1 MDSIYDI
8 LLMRQEL
15 GLVAVV
21 LILLIADIFSSES
34 HRRWFR
40 PLSATLM
47 AVMAVVAFLPSTE
60 GDLFGGMYQTS
71 PLREAMKGILCLA
84 TAFVFMQSGDW
95 LKRDKLNIRE
105 REFYVLTVA
114 TLLGMSIM
122 ISAGNFMIL
131 YVGMELAS
139 LPMACLIAWDK
150 YHEKSAEAGAK
161 YILLSVFASGVMMFG
176 ISYLYGATGTLY
188 FDDMITRID
197 INAISILGFVL
208 FLAGI
213 GFKVSIVPFHQW
225 AADVYEG
232 APTGVT
238 TYLSVVSKGAGIF
251 TLLITLHLVFS
262 PLGNVWHHTLWV
274 LAILTITI
282 GNLFALRQK
291 DIKRFFA
298 YSSISQ
304 AGYLLLGLIAGTR
317 LGVTSTVYYLAAYLF
332 SNLAAFGVITAV
344 ENHTGRTDIA
354 AYSGLRRS
362 NPRLA
367 FTMMLALFSL
377 AGIPPLAGF
386 FGKLFIF
393 MSIADT
399 GEYVLLF
406 IALANTVISLYY
418 YLLIIRAMFISPET
432 AIEKNIPVSGY
443 NRASLVICTI
453 AIVAMGLV
461 GGVYGFFGTLAF

>member
-21 LILLIADIFSSES
+21 LILLVADIFSSES
-34 HRRWFR
+34 HRSWFR
-40 PLSATLM
+40 PLSAGLM
-47 AVMAVVAFLPSTE
+47 AVMSVVAFLPSAE
-60 GDLFGGMYQTS
+60 GELFGGMYQTS
-71 PLREAMKGILCLA
+71 PMREAMKGVLCLA
-84 TAFVFMQSGDW
+84 TAFIFLQAGDW

-176 ISYLYGATGTLY
+176 MSYLYGATGTLY
-188 FDDMITRID
+188 FDDMITRIEV
-197 INAISILGFVL
+197 NAISILGFVL

-251 TLLITLHLVFS
+251 TLLITLHHIFE

-317 LGVTSTVYYLAAYLF
+317 LGVTSTVYYLAAYMF
-332 SNLAAFGVITAV
+332 SNLAAFGVITAI

-399 GEYVLLF
+399 GEYILLF

-418 YLLIIRAMFISPET
+418 YLLIIREMFISPET

-443 NRASLVICTI
+443 NRASLVICSI
-453 AIVAMGLV
+453 AIVVMGLI